1 MRPLASRLLRLVA
14 VLLAVT
20 AASFSMVSLLPGDMV
35 TTVLGANATEE
46 DRDAVRAE
54 LLQPA
59 VFRLFK
65 RCDALRRP
73 ERFALVLQACACD
86 ARGRLGLGDAPYPQA
101 AHLQRLLDCAL
112 SVDTQALST
121 QALAEGVQG
130 VALGRRIEQARVH
143 AMARAMKQA
152 V

>member
-1 MRPLASRLLRLVA
+1 
-14 VLLAVT
+14 
-20 AASFSMVSLLPGDMV
+20 
-35 TTVLGANATEE
+35 
-46 DRDAVRAE
+46 
-54 LLQPA
+54 
-59 VFRLFK
+59 
-65 RCDALRRP
+65 
-73 ERFALVLQACACD
+73 
-86 ARGRLGLGDAPYPQA
+86 LGDAPYPQA